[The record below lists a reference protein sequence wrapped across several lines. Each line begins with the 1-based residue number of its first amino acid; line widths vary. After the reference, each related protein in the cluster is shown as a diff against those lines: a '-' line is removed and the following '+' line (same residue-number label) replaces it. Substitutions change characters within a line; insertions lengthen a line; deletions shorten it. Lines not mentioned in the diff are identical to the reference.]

1 MNDVVVNDSQSVVVE
16 VEERGLVTKE
26 EVGGMDDSRSE
37 YGCNFFDSRF
47 ENVKKVKSEKVVKPS
62 NTLSKVVSGRCITE
76 SDVAEKVRVHVSQ
89 QSKKS
94 VDYTDRISKKS
105 SEKEMGS
112 GKKDCNLKGK
122 GKRKIVKNS
131 NKKNV
136 ASLKPGPSHMYV
148 DVSDLYVD
156 SDEHDEIEEKDKCCV
171 CRKFEPDAV
180 RKSVSLIFV
189 KWVQCDKCE
198 HWTHLMF
205 CTDVRVVRTE
215 SEFLCVHC
223 K

>member
-1 MNDVVVNDSQSVVVE
+1 
-16 VEERGLVTKE
+16 
-26 EVGGMDDSRSE
+26 
-37 YGCNFFDSRF
+37 
-47 ENVKKVKSEKVVKPS
+47 VKKVKSEKVVKPR

-112 GKKDCNLKGK
+112 EKKDCKLKGK
-122 GKRKIVKNS
+122 RKRKIVKNS

-136 ASLKPGPSHMYV
+136 ASPKPEPSHMYV
-148 DVSDLYVD
+148 DVDESYMDVD
-156 SDEHDEIEEKDKCCV
+156 SDEHDQIEEKDKCCV
-171 CRKFEPDAV
+171 CGKFEPDAV

-205 CTDVRVVRTE
+205 CTDVRVVRTG